1 MPSTPQIDK
10 GLIRTRDLLHELR
23 ADIDAGY
30 AKLEENRQ
38 SQYLRRCVVR
48 AIFSYIEALIESI
61 KEELRSTVRT
71 GLFTGELSG
80 KETETLG
87 PLQIIGRAKPSKFL
101 PLDQNLKCTFRLAAK
116 IWNLHAYRLSSS
128 SQDFR
133 DFLAAKSARNRLTHP
148 RTYYDI
154 EVTDYD
160 MHYHTIAGMWIQS
173 ECQRLMDARICALA
187 EGLPEQERAAFLERF
202 K

>member
-10 GLIRTRDLLHELR
+10 GLIRTRDLLYELR

-30 AKLEENRQ
+30 AKLEDNRQ

-61 KEELRSTVRT
+61 KEELQSTVRT

-101 PLDQNLKCTFRLAAK
+101 PLDQNLKRTFRLAAK
-116 IWNLHAYRLSSS
+116 IWNLHGYRLSTS

-148 RTYYDI
+148 RTFYDI

-160 MHYHTIAGMWIQS
+160 MHYHTIAGMWVQS
-173 ECQRLMDARICALA
+173 ECQRLIDARIRAVA
-187 EGLPEQERAAFLERF
+187 EGLPEQDRAAFLERL